1 MYLGSSQFWEESVEV
16 ELGYEFTIMVMQSQ
30 LAQRIGNFEAVSF
43 AVFTVEDE
51 QIVLEGQNFKRR
63 SRLKFVRL
71 GMRFLRSGVQ
81 VDTAGKCS

>member
-1 MYLGSSQFWEESVEV
+1 MEV

-51 QIVLEGQNFKRR
+51 QIVLEGRN
-63 SRLKFVRL
+63 LNDV
-71 GMRFLRSGVQ
+71 V
-81 VDTAGKCS
+81 V